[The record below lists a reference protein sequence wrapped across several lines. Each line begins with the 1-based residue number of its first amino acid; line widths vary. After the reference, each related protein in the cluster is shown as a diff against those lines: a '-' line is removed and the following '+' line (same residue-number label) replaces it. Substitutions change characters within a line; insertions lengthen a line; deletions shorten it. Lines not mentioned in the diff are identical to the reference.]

1 VYFAK
6 KYTLQ
11 PQRAG
16 VFMTAAQ
23 LQTRLDKY
31 LAAEA
36 AILDGSQS
44 YEVDGAS
51 FTKAD
56 LGTIRKAIS
65 ELEGKIA
72 ATQRGGG
79 GFSTAQVVF

>member
-1 VYFAK
+1 V
-6 KYTLQ
+6 T
-11 PQRAG
+11 
-16 VFMTAAQ
+16 VAQ
-23 LQTRLDKY
+23 LQARLDKY

-44 YEVDGAS
+44 YEVDGAA

-72 ATQRGGG
+72 AAQRGGG